1 MGLEDFK
8 LVIDE
13 AFWQHAPWDEPDKA
27 AAAVKTFTTKHL
39 CERNPFTGPSHQ
51 PYQQRNFLQHV
62 ARLGGV
68 NIYIEIEGEESS
80 AERIKFSRELLAVME
95 ANKHARPYLADDSI
109 PRCTCNRKYLKE
121 SCLWDKDGRLSRG
134 PRHQTSYIISRT

>member
-8 LVIDE
+8 LSIDDT
-13 AFWQHAPWDEPDKA
+13 FWQHASWGGPDKS
-27 AAAVKTFTTKHL
+27 AAAVKVFTTKHL
-39 CERNPFTGPSHQ
+39 CERHPSNAPSQHSY
-51 PYQQRNFLQHV
+51 PARNFLQHV

-68 NIYIEIEGEESS
+68 NISIGIDGDISS

-121 SCLWDKDGRLSRG
+121 SCLWDKDGRISRG
-134 PRHQTSYIISRT
+134 PRHQTSYIVS